1 MHLVVIEEHEWMS
14 LCVTEF
20 ITPGESPTGDAS
32 VSSALQDM
40 LKLGEYTNC
49 VPAYDSYDVTLPHG
63 VDATEAAT
71 ARATKRA
78 KLTQI
83 TDTIVHAR
91 ESEGKVL
98 YFLDPTGQVLEL
110 LKFKT
115 WWYIWRRSI
124 RELTSQLFSRYYNT
138 SHRGQRVD
146 QDTSEEDRLR
156 SMIEQFDRIYQQM
169 QKAKPEARASDKFRA
184 RLDEVTS
191 KLNQHRS
198 QLEKLALRKT
208 AEPDYDVTFTVL
220 ELCAKVQRKW
230 STKFAFFQAELG
242 DAYGGTVER
251 VCEIAQKFLHWSKV
265 QFKEQKDAYYKA
277 FKEEYPV
284 VWRRFLEQT
293 GESDEF

>member
-1 MHLVVIEEHEWMS
+1 MHLVVIEKHEWMS
-14 LCVTEF
+14 LCVTDF
-20 ITPGESPTGDAS
+20 ITPGETASGD

-40 LKLGEYTNC
+40 LKLGEYTHC
-49 VPAYDSYDVTLPHG
+49 VPAYDSYDVTTPHSVG
-63 VDATEAAT
+63 TSEEAAN
-71 ARATKRA
+71 ARAAKRTR
-78 KLTQI
+78 LTQI

-98 YFLDPTGQVLEL
+98 YFLDPSGKVLEL

-198 QLEKLALRKT
+198 QLDKLALRKT
-208 AEPDYDVTFTVL
+208 AEPDYDVTFTVI

-230 STKFAFFQAELG
+230 PTKFAFFQAELG
-242 DAYGGTVER
+242 GAYGVTVER
-251 VCEIAQKFLHWSKV
+251 VCEIAQKFLHWSKM
-265 QFKEQKDAYYKA
+265 QFKEEKDAFYRA

-284 VWRRFLEQT
+284 VWRKFLQQT